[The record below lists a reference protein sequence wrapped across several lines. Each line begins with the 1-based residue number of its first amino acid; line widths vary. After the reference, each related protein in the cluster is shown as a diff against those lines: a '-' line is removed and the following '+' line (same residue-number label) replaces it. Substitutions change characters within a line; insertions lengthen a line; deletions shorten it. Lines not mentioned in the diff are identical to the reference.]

1 LERAIDIIT
10 VTGRNQI
17 PSLEVIQSLPR
28 KKRLKI
34 IFAESLDS
42 EREAIG
48 EELKERLDGFLIG
61 IHMLEPE
68 INISKLITAE
78 EVINNH
84 GFFERCAKDY
94 RKLGEKLIFELAD
107 RFDLDLSA
115 DSPWI
120 IFGAL
125 RNSKKQTGTINGWRY
140 YFHGFHCGFSHFKS
154 GQEIEVPLVFSLEFG
169 DLDPYFFS
177 RFIRS
182 TKSYHPLPVE
192 IYEDYSDGK
201 QILETMLRLGKFE
214 HIHSNFGNHNG
225 VVVTDREKVEIKP
238 FTAESKTH
246 NYTKKKFS
254 FSNLFRFKTK

>member
-1 LERAIDIIT
+1 LEREVEIIR
-10 VTGRNQI
+10 VSEKGQI
-17 PSLEVIQSLPR
+17 PSVDAIRSLPR
-28 KKRLKI
+28 TKRLKI
-34 IFAESLDS
+34 IFEEALHS
-42 EREAIG
+42 EREVIG
-48 EELKERLDGFLIG
+48 NELKEKLNGFLVG
-61 IHMLEPE
+61 IHVLDPE

-78 EVINNH
+78 EVINNQD
-84 GFFERCAKDY
+84 FFEQCAKDY
-94 RKLGEKLIFELAD
+94 RALGEKLIFEMAASYN
-107 RFDLDLSA
+107 LDLSA

-140 YFHGFHCGFSHFKS
+140 DFHGFHCGFSNFES

-214 HIHSNFGNHNG
+214 HIHSNIGNHNG
-225 VVVTDREKVEIKP
+225 IVVTDREKVEIKP
-238 FTAESKTH
+238 FVPESKTD
-246 NYTKKKFS
+246 NYTKRKFS